1 MSLPGFPPNEGLEKV
16 KTLGKVLESTV
27 VPREGVFLLSAVVV
41 RPITGFVSVVAAVV
55 VAAAAAGAG
64 AVLVVVVDDGVDVRE
79 KPPVERVGKP
89 VLAGVDVESA
99 AAVVVVV
106 VVVVPITAGLLSSVV
121 VAGFGSNAAA
131 NEDGAAVVVVVVVA
145 APPLPGRDRLNPLGL
160 GFSPP
165 PRRFNPPPIDGVAP
179 SVGLVSVVVVVVV
192 VGLNRPPSPPLAA
205 VVVAAPNEI
214 DGVADCGVA
223 AVVVIVG
230 TVVVVVA
237 PVVVPK
243 LNGLAVVV
251 VVGC

>member
-16 KTLGKVLESTV
+16 KTLGRVLESTV
-27 VPREGVFLLSAVVV
+27 VPREGVFLLSPVVV
-41 RPITGFVSVVAAVV
+41 RPIVGFVSVVAAVV

-64 AVLVVVVDDGVDVRE
+64 AVLVVVIDDGVDVRE

-99 AAVVVVV
+99 AAVVVAVV
-106 VVVVPITAGLLSSVV
+106 VVVSPLTAGLLSSVV

-145 APPLPGRDRLNPLGL
+145 APLLPGRDRLNPLGL

-214 DGVADCGVA
+214 DGVAD
-223 AVVVIVG
+223 
-230 TVVVVVA
+230 
-237 PVVVPK
+237 
-243 LNGLAVVV
+243 
-251 VVGC
+251 

>member
-145 APPLPGRDRLNPLGL
+145 APPLPGSDRLNPLGL

-192 VGLNRPPSPPLAA
+192 VGLNSPPLVA

-230 TVVVVVA
+230 TVVVVAA

>member
-16 KTLGKVLESTV
+16 KTLGKVLESIV

-41 RPITGFVSVVAAVV
+41 KPIAGFVSVVATVV
-55 VAAAAAGAG
+55 VAAAGAG
-64 AVLVVVVDDGVDVRE
+64 AVVVVVVDDGVDVRE

-99 AAVVVVV
+99 AAVVAAV
-106 VVVVPITAGLLSSVV
+106 VVVVPLIAGLLSSVV

-145 APPLPGRDRLNPLGL
+145 APLLPGRDKLNPLGL

-192 VGLNRPPSPPLAA
+192 GLNRPPNPPLAA

-214 DGVADCGVA
+214 DGVAD
-223 AVVVIVG
+223 
-230 TVVVVVA
+230 
-237 PVVVPK
+237 
-243 LNGLAVVV
+243 
-251 VVGC
+251 